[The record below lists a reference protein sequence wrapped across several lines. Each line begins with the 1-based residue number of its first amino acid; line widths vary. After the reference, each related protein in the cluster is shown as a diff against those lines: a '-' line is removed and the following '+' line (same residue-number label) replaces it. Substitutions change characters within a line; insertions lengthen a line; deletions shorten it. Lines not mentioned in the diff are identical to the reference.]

1 MSQLG
6 QIVYVD
12 INKVHPNNYNPNVM
26 DAEKF
31 EALKDFCKT
40 HGADKLDPIWVR
52 NDGLGKYEVIDGEH
66 RWKAAKEV
74 GWVRLR
80 AFIVDMEVAD
90 ATAFNV
96 RKNRERGRLDAY
108 KLGKILYEESEK
120 PRVRQFGQKG
130 DTQTHNGVA
139 KKYGLSRRIVGEYID
154 VYLNHE
160 KIRQAMGYDNGDMS
174 PLPFRKSR
182 DVLRELKREKR
193 GEQPRETKEIVDE
206 MVNEVAPALEKAF
219 AKVKPFDKDNPE
231 RNKLVLNMLLKN
243 LEEGL
248 LFCPVCKERMFECSH
263 CHTSL
268 AKMKDAK
275 QL

>member
-1 MSQLG
+1 MSE
-6 QIVYVD
+6 IVYVD
-12 INKVHPNNYNPNVM
+12 IAKIHPNSYNPNVM
-26 DAEKF
+26 NTEKF
-31 EALKDFCKT
+31 EALKDFCQT
-40 HGADKLDPIWVR
+40 HGADKLDPIWIR

-80 AFIVDMEVAD
+80 AFIIDMEVED

-96 RKNRERGRLDAY
+96 RKNRERGDLDAF
-108 KLGKILYEESEK
+108 KLGKVFSQEK
-120 PRVRQFGQKG
+120 GSCE
-130 DTQTHNGVA
+130 DIA
-139 KKYGLSRRIVGEYID
+139 KKFGLGSKGNVSEYIQIFERKTEI
-154 VYLNHE
+154 LKWFESSNTP
-160 KIRQAMGYDNGDMS
+160 IPNRMS
-174 PLPFRKSR
+174 FYKAQK
-182 DVLRELKREKR
+182 VLRELKREER

-219 AKVKPFDKDNPE
+219 EKVKPYDKQNPE

-243 LEEGL
+243 LTEGL
-248 LFCPVCKERMFECSH
+248 LFCPVCKEKMFECSH

-268 AKMKDAK
+268 MKMKEEK